1 MPGFIDAHTHMDMP
15 FGGTVTADDWATG
28 TEAAA
33 AGGTT
38 MIIDFAL
45 QEAGGTLAGAF
56 DTWTEKARDKA
67 VIDYSFHV
75 AVTDLRDDI
84 KTELPDLAEKG
95 VASIKIFMAY
105 KGTPLYTEDEDLFE
119 VLQLSKDAGVLVM
132 VHAENGDAIAKLQ
145 EQALARG
152 DTAPRFHA
160 LTRPEP
166 VEAEATNRAITARRG
181 GGRPHPGRPRLVR
194 AGLGGYPPR
203 PRARPD
209 GLRRDL
215 PQYFAFE
222 YEDLARE
229 GFEGAKYVCSPP
241 LRDPKNRPALWNGLK
256 FGDLQIFGSD
266 HCSFDYEGQKELG
279 KDDFTLI
286 PNGLPG
292 AEERAMTLWT
302 LGVREGKLSE
312 NQFVAVLS
320 TNQARIYGAYP
331 RKGTLAPGADADI
344 VLWDPELS
352 TTATVENR
360 HGNVDYT
367 PYEGGSST
375 ADQRRCTCGA
385 IWCTGTARSSAS
397 GVRGGSSNE
406 ASRRRRDWRCG
417 YDQPGRVAGQTQSDA
432 AVVDAA
438 VLRAAARARARRG
451 VQGMGL
457 RGERVPGLL
466 RRDRDRDQR
475 PRRARDNRGHKEPG
489 GQDPAHL
496 DALSDREP
504 GQSWPRSS

>member
-1 MPGFIDAHTHMDMP
+1 VHASFRKGVGALGKSLFSGGTVVTAEGSYNADVLVADEKIVAVGTDLDAEGAETVDASGKLVMPGFIDAHTHMDMP
-15 FGGTVTADDWATG
+15 FGGTVTADDWTTG

-38 MIIDFAL
+38 MILDFAL
-45 QEAGGTLAGAF
+45 QEVGGTLAGAF
-56 DTWTEKARDKA
+56 ETWTEKARDKA
-67 VIDYSFHV
+67 VIDYGFHL
-75 AVTDLRDDI
+75 AITDLRDDI
-84 KTELPDLAEKG
+84 KTELPDLVEKG
-95 VASIKIFMAY
+95 IASVKIFMAY
-105 KGTPLYTEDEDLFE
+105 KGTPLHTEDDDLFE
-119 VLQLSKDAGVLVM
+119 VLQLSKDAGVLVL
-132 VHAENGDAIAKLQ
+132 VHAENGHAIAKLQ
-145 EQALARG
+145 EQALSRG

-166 VEAEATNRAITARRG
+166 VEAEATNRAIRLAEVAGAPILAVHVSCAPALEAIHLAHERG
-181 GGRPHPGRPRLVR
+181 QTVY
-194 AGLGGYPPR
+194 AETC
-203 PRARPD
+203 
-209 GLRRDL
+209 

-241 LRDPKNRPALWNGLK
+241 LRDPGNRPALWNGLK

-292 AEERAMTLWT
+292 VEERAMTLWT
-302 LGVREGKLSE
+302 LGVHEGKLSE
-312 NQFVAVLS
+312 NQFVAILS

-367 PYEGGSST
+367 PYEGMEFHG
-375 ADQRRCTCGA
+375 GA
-385 IWCTGTARSSAS
+385 AAVY
-397 GVRGGSSNE
+397 VRGGLVYTDGE
-406 ASRRRRDWRCG
+406 
-417 YDQPGRVAGQTQSDA
+417 
-432 AVVDAA
+432 VV
-438 VLRAAARARARRG
+438 
-451 VQGMGL
+451 
-457 RGERVPGLL
+457 GERGSGRFVGRSFTATEGLEV
-466 RRDRDRDQR
+466 RV
-475 PRRARDNRGHKEPG
+475 
-489 GQDPAHL
+489 
-496 DALSDREP
+496 
-504 GQSWPRSS
+504 

>member
-1 MPGFIDAHTHMDMP
+1 LGELLFSGGTVVTAEGSYRADVLVEYEKIAAVAANLDADGAEAVDASGKLIMPGFIDAHTHMDVP

-33 AGGTT
+33 SDGTT

-56 DTWTEKARDKA
+56 DAWTEKARDKA
-67 VIDYSFHV
+67 VIDYSFHL

-84 KTELPDLAEKG
+84 KTELPDLAKKG

-105 KGTPLYTEDEDLFE
+105 KGTPLYTEDEDLEE
-119 VLQLSKDAGVLVM
+119 VLQLSREASVLVM

-145 EQALARG
+145 QQALARG
-152 DTAPRFHA
+152 DTATRFHA

-166 VEAEATNRAITARRG
+166 VEAEATNRAIRLAEVAEAPILVVHVSCAGALEAIHLAHERG
-181 GGRPHPGRPRLVR
+181 QTVF
-194 AGLGGYPPR
+194 AETC
-203 PRARPD
+203 
-209 GLRRDL
+209 
-215 PQYFAFE
+215 PQYFQFE
-222 YEDLARE
+222 YEDLARD
-229 GFEGAKYVCSPP
+229 GFEGAKFVCSPP
-241 LRDPKNRPALWNGLK
+241 LRDPMNWPALWNGLK

-266 HCSFDYEGQKELG
+266 HCSFNSEGQKELG

-302 LGVREGKLSE
+302 IGVREGKLSE

-331 RKGTLAPGADADI
+331 KKGTLAPGADADI
-344 VLWDPELS
+344 VIWDPELS

-367 PYEGGSST
+367 PYEG
-375 ADQRRCTCGA
+375 REFH
-385 IWCTGTARSSAS
+385 
-397 GVRGGSSNE
+397 GG
-406 ASRRRRDWRCG
+406 
-417 YDQPGRVAGQTQSDA
+417 PA
-432 AVVDAA
+432 AVYVWGNLVYGDGEL
-438 VLRAAARARARRG
+438 V
-451 VQGMGL
+451 
-457 RGERVPGLL
+457 GERGSGRFVERSFTATEGLEV
-466 RRDRDRDQR
+466 RV
-475 PRRARDNRGHKEPG
+475 
-489 GQDPAHL
+489 
-496 DALSDREP
+496 
-504 GQSWPRSS
+504 